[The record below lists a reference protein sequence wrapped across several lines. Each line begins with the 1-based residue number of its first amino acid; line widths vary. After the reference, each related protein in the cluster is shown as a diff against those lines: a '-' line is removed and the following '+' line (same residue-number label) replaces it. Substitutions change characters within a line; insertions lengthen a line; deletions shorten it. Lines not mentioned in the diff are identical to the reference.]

1 MTTFEFLGP
10 YRVGRLIGRGGMG
23 AVYEGVHE
31 RSGEKVAV
39 KLISGAVADEIKF
52 RRRFAGEVETLKRL
66 RHNNIVRLIGYG
78 EEQGHLFY
86 SMELVEGESLQQRI
100 RRRKRLDWL
109 PATEIAIQVCGALKH
124 AHDLGVI
131 HRDLKPANLLLT
143 ADDTVKLV
151 DFGIAKLFGAGEH
164 TAAGSVLGTADY
176 MAPEQASGGPIT
188 QRTDL
193 YALGSVMYAM
203 LTGRPPFSGK
213 RITEVIESLRR
224 DRVVPLDLVNPE
236 LPEEIVA
243 IVHELLSKDPQQ
255 RPPTALAVLNRLKA
269 TKTGLQRGLTREIGS
284 SPTLVRDDEAADR
297 GSGGVTDRGSGV
309 VAEDT
314 GRIDPATDPDQM
326 PASPESPPGQAP
338 RVGRTPLTD
347 AKGPESHED
356 ITRDSDSDP
365 TRPHPAVEGFPSPGR
380 DSAGSV
386 HRASPEDATIA
397 SEFPGQ
403 GSGIAITSAA
413 GQSRK
418 GEPDADEFELAPA
431 VKSHY
436 RDVDP
441 SERDHSLFHDP
452 SDQGP
457 SWAQKLSIAGMIVV
471 LVIGVGVIAYAFQ
484 KPTADELWT
493 RIAAADE
500 ADQLSSAKPLIQRF
514 LKLYPED
521 PRVSQVEMLA
531 DSLDAER
538 TFRRLRTEADRA
550 GGAERLLPMKQ
561 SFLQAMDAVR
571 REPQRAKQLLDAWL
585 AVYAPPGEPRAPE
598 VGSMETM
605 VRRQLERLRS
615 DETTV
620 GPDPRLQA
628 LEERIRR
635 GREPLSV
642 EDRRKM
648 LRGIVTLFSDQA
660 WARPVIE
667 QIERELENGP

>member
-1 MTTFEFLGP
+1 
-10 YRVGRLIGRGGMG
+10 MG

-39 KLISGAVADEIKF
+39 KLISGAVADEIRF

-100 RRRKRLDWL
+100 RRCKRLDWL
-109 PATEIAIQVCGALKH
+109 PATEIAIQVCRALKH
-124 AHDLGVI
+124 AHDLGVV

-151 DFGIAKLFGAGEH
+151 DFGIAKLFGAAEH

-243 IVHELLSKDPQQ
+243 IVHDLLAKDPDQ

-269 TKTGLQRGLTREIGS
+269 TKAGLQRGATREIGS
-284 SPTLVRDDEAADR
+284 SPTLVRDDAA
-297 GSGGVTDRGSGV
+297 TDRGLGGD
-309 VAEDT
+309 AEDT
-314 GRIDPATDPDQM
+314 GRIDPATDPDQIRLRAETPRGETTRR
-326 PASPESPPGQAP
+326 PASPESRGPRPGTEGI
-338 RVGRTPLTD
+338 VSG
-347 AKGPESHED
+347 ES
-356 ITRDSDSDP
+356 ITLDSDSDP
-365 TRPHPAVEGFPSPGR
+365 TRPQPAIDALPSPAR
-380 DSAGSV
+380 DPAGTDR
-386 HRASPEDATIA
+386 RASPDDATVA
-397 SEFPGQ
+397 SEFPGA
-403 GSGIAITSAA
+403 GSNVAITSVA
-413 GQSRK
+413 GRSQQS
-418 GEPDADEFELAPA
+418 EPEADEFELAPA
-431 VKSHY
+431 VQSHY

-441 SERDHSLFHDP
+441 SERDHSLFHEHPD
-452 SDQGP
+452 DGP
-457 SWAQKLSIAGMIVV
+457 SWVQKLSIAGMIAV
-471 LVIGVGVIAYAFQ
+471 LLVGVGVIAYAFQ

-493 RIAAADE
+493 RIAAAEE
-500 ADQLSSAKPLIQRF
+500 ADDLSSAKPLMQRF

-521 PRVSQVEMLA
+521 PRVPQVERLA
-531 DSLDAER
+531 DSIDAER
-538 TFRRLRTEADRA
+538 TFRRLRSQAVRE
-550 GGAERLLPMKQ
+550 GGADQLLPIKQ
-561 SFLQAMDAVR
+561 AALEAMETAS
-571 REPQRAKQLLDAWL
+571 REPRRARHLLDAWL
-585 AVYAPPGEPRAPE
+585 AVYAPPGEPRTPE
-598 VGSMETM
+598 VASLEAMI
-605 VRRQLERLRS
+605 RRTIDRLRS
-615 DETTV
+615 DEAAL
-620 GPDPRLQA
+620 GPDPRIEA
-628 LEERIRR
+628 LEDRIRW
-635 GREPLSV
+635 GREQLSP
-642 EDRRKM
+642 ESQQKM

-660 WARPVIE
+660 WASPVIE
-667 QIERELENGP
+667 RIERELENGR